1 MSGKFFRKKHF
12 FFIKDLKKTARGIIL
27 CEIAG
32 VLCSFLAAHQFHRP
46 LKIEC
51 CCGQKQA

>member
-1 MSGKFFRKKHF
+1 MSGKIFRKKHF
-12 FFIKDLKKTARGIIL
+12 FFIKDLKKTACGIIL
-27 CEIAG
+27 CQIAG